1 MSEYRPRLVLPVSER
16 DHIRG
21 PHDAP
26 ATLVEYGDY
35 ECPFCAAAHPVVE
48 ELRQVMGDDLRFV
61 YRHFPLSNLHPHAA
75 QAAESAEAAGAEGRF
90 WPMHDLLYARQDA
103 LEMEDLA
110 SRAEM
115 LGLDVM
121 RFVRA
126 LETGAYRA
134 RVRED
139 FMSGVRS
146 GVNGTPSFYVNG
158 LRHEG
163 APDVASLLAA
173 LRHARA
179 A

>member
-48 ELRQVMGDDLRFV
+48 ELRRVMGDDLRFV
-61 YRHFPLSNLHPHAA
+61 YRHFPLTNVHPHAEP
-75 QAAESAEAAGAEGRF
+75 AAESAEAAGAEGRF
-90 WPMHDLLYARQDA
+90 WPMHDLLFARQDA

-126 LETGAYRA
+126 LETGAYRPL
-134 RVRED
+134 VRED
-139 FMSGVRS
+139 FTSGVRS
-146 GVNGTPSFYVNG
+146 GVSGTPTFYVNG

-163 APDVASLLAA
+163 TPDVASLLAT